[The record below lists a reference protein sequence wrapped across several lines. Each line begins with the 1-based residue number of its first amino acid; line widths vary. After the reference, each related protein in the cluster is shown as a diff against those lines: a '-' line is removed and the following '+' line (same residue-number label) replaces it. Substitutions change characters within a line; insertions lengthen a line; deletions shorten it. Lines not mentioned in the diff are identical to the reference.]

1 MLEYI
6 APMKIALIA
15 LVILSVIVILGL
27 IVFSFKLLR
36 KTQKE
41 EIAQR
46 REMRKNAQYQVHPG
60 VAKEHER
67 MAMLKKELAE
77 KEQLEQ
83 LEKDNKKK

>member
-15 LVILSVIVILGL
+15 LVLLSVIVILGL
-27 IVFSFKLLR
+27 IVFSFNLLR

-46 REMRKNAQYQVHPG
+46 REIRKNAQYQVHPG

-67 MAMLKKELAE
+67 MATLKKELVE
-77 KEQLEQ
+77 KERLEQ
-83 LEKDNKKK
+83 QQKDNKQK